1 VSDDTISDKTSI
13 PKRWVLRAHQSLRD
27 TGWIDWRRTKTANV
41 YRTLGDRINAVTDHQ
56 IILKE
61 KRTERKSK
69 SRKARQETP
78 PVAHL
83 KYQEVTPVALPET
96 PPMAERETPPVV
108 NIHLSSYTLGITP
121 SKEG

>member
-1 VSDDTISDKTSI
+1 
-13 PKRWVLRAHQSLRD
+13 
-27 TGWIDWRRTKTANV
+27 
-41 YRTLGDRINAVTDHQ
+41 VTDHQ

-83 KYQEVTPVALPET
+83 KYQEVTPVALSET
-96 PPMAERETPPVV
+96 PPMAEQETPPVA
-108 NIHLSSYTLGITP
+108 NIHLSSYTLGVTP
-121 SKEG
+121 SKKAEHSMEVVDREPPSQDCPNRKNGAAALRPMRR